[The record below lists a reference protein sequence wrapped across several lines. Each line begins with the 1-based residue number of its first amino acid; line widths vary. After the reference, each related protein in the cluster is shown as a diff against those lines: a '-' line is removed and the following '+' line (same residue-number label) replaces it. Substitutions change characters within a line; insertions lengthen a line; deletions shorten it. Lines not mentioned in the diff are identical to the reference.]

1 MDSLPKRK
9 QNRLTGY
16 DYSQPGCYFVTF
28 CVVDRLL
35 LLRQNMP
42 ALCRGAQCAPAS
54 GFPPLTY
61 AGKMID
67 QAIRGIASHY
77 QNITVDK
84 YVIMPNHVHLL
95 LCIRGSENNGR
106 TMCAPTKNVSI
117 AHVIKM
123 VKEVVTKSIGYSI
136 WQKGYHD
143 HIIRSEADYLRIWD
157 YIDTNPAKWRE
168 DCYYCQAE
176 RTILP

>member
-1 MDSLPKRK
+1 MFDRVRRKRENFMGPLPKRK
-9 QNRLTGY
+9 PNRLAGY

-28 CVVDRLL
+28 CVVDRLP

-42 ALCRGAQCAPAS
+42 TLCRGAHCAPAS

-61 AGKMID
+61 AGKMTN
-67 QAIRGIASHY
+67 QAIRGITSHY

-106 TMCAPTKNVSI
+106 TMCAPTKNVKRSCNKI
-117 AHVIKM
+117 DWLFYLA
-123 VKEVVTKSIGYSI
+123 
-136 WQKGYHD
+136 KG
-143 HIIRSEADYLRIWD
+143 
-157 YIDTNPAKWRE
+157 
-168 DCYYCQAE
+168 
-176 RTILP
+176 LPRPHHPR